1 MFFLQPAK
9 TGFVLSLEKFYEK
22 NPKVS
27 MKKAAFFF
35 PLKVKQEKIIDLL
48 NQCINRSVQQSN
60 LQVSSE
66 YYWLLGLT

>member
-1 MFFLQPAK
+1 
-9 TGFVLSLEKFYEK
+9 
-22 NPKVS
+22 